1 MLIVADENIPLL
13 ESFFGDIGDIR
24 QVSGRSMS
32 AADVKDAD
40 ILLVRSVTRV
50 NQELL
55 AGSRVRFVG
64 TCTIGTDHVDQ
75 EWLRSAGIAFSAAP
89 GCNANSVAE
98 YVLALI
104 ALRAEKL
111 CIDDWTD
118 LSVGIVGAG
127 HVGGELAHKL
137 ERLGFDVVVCDP
149 PRAEACEEGDS
160 DDFAD
165 LDDALKCDVVTLH
178 TPLINDGKYPTYHL
192 LDSARLADLNAD
204 QLLINTSRGE
214 VIDTSAL
221 LQRKQ
226 TGHGMTLV
234 LDVWENEP
242 RINTDLAE
250 LAWIVTPHVAG
261 YSLEGK
267 VQGSEM
273 IYQALSRFMGLP
285 VRKKAG
291 QFLPEAAL
299 SKLSFTSAADEM
311 DAANVA
317 ILCCCDP
324 RRDDARLRRTLI
336 LSPDERGHAFDRLRR
351 NYPVR
356 REFSSLKIQLK
367 GTSKSAQ
374 DTFRVLGF
382 KLKL

>member
-13 ESFFGDIGDIR
+13 DSFFGDIGDIR
-24 QVSGRSMS
+24 QLPGRSMS
-32 AADVKDAD
+32 AADVRDAD

-55 AGSRVRFVG
+55 ADSRVRFVG
-64 TCTIGTDHVDQ
+64 TCTIGTDHIDQ
-75 EWLRSAGIAFSAAP
+75 EWLKSAGIAFSAAP
-89 GCNANSVAE
+89 GCNANSVVE
-98 YVLALI
+98 YVLAII

-118 LSVGIVGAG
+118 LSVGVIGAG
-127 HVGGELAHKL
+127 NVGGELTRKL
-137 ERLGFDVVVCDP
+137 ERLGFDVIVCDP
-149 PRAEACEEGDS
+149 PKAEAAEE
-160 DDFAD
+160 DDDTFAD
-165 LDDALKCDVVTLH
+165 FDEALKCDVITLH
-178 TPLINDGKYPTYHL
+178 TPLISDGKYPTCHM
-192 LDSARLADLNAD
+192 LDAARLADLNAD

-214 VIDTSAL
+214 VIDTAAL
-221 LQRKQ
+221 IQRLAEPDAP
-226 TGHGMTLV
+226 TVT

-242 RINTDLAE
+242 RINSELAE
-250 LAWIVTPHVAG
+250 QAWIATPHVAG

-267 VQGSEM
+267 VQGSEL

-285 VRKKAG
+285 VRKQAG

-324 RRDDARLRRTLI
+324 RRDDARFRRTLS
-336 LSPDERGHAFDRLRR
+336 LPADERGRAFDRLRR
-351 NYPVR
+351 EYPVR

-374 DTFRVLGF
+374 ETFRALGF

>member
-13 ESFFGDIGDIR
+13 DSFFGDIGDIR
-24 QVSGRSMS
+24 QVPGRTMS

-55 AGSRVRFVG
+55 ADSQVRFVG
-64 TCTIGTDHVDQ
+64 TCTIGTDHIDRD
-75 EWLRSAGIAFSAAP
+75 WLESAGISFSAAP

-98 YVLALI
+98 YVLSI
-104 ALRAEKL
+104 ISLRAEKL

-118 LSVGIVGAG
+118 LSIGIVGAG
-127 HVGGELAHKL
+127 NVGGELARKL
-137 ERLGFDVVVCDP
+137 ERLGFETVICDP
-149 PRAEACEEGDS
+149 PKAEAAGEGD
-160 DDFAD
+160 DTFAS
-165 LDDALKCDVVTLH
+165 LEEALQCDVVTLH
-178 TPLINDGKYPTYHL
+178 TPLLGGGDHPTYHL
-192 LDSARLADLNAD
+192 LDKVRLAGLNEN

-221 LQRKQ
+221 VQRLSEPNPP
-226 TGHGMTLV
+226 TVV
-234 LDVWENEP
+234 LDVWESEP
-242 RINTDLAE
+242 KINPE
-250 LAWIVTPHVAG
+250 LAKQAWIATPHVAG

-273 IYQALSRFMGLP
+273 IYQALSRYMGLP
-285 VRKKAG
+285 VRKQAG
-291 QFLPEAAL
+291 QFLPEPAL

-311 DAANVA
+311 DAASVA
-317 ILCCCDP
+317 IRSCCDP
-324 RRDDARLRRTLI
+324 RRDDARLR
-336 LSPDERGHAFDRLRR
+336 LSLALSADERGQAFDRLRR
-351 NYPVR
+351 QYPVR

-374 DTFRVLGF
+374 DTFRALGF
-382 KLKL
+382 KIKM